1 MIPLQTCVAT
11 PLTRTISILGNDVF
25 MLFLT
30 HIPKPPLSNFVD
42 LFWLYD
48 GYSPGPH
55 RKERLMPDGSVEL
68 VINLKENEAR
78 IYDRENLDQCI
89 RFPGAVLCGP
99 HSNFFVIDTE
109 QQGSVMGIHFRPGG
123 AFPFFKLPADE
134 LHNMHVSL
142 EDLWGSQGDLLRQQL
157 LEAPTPSEKFQ
168 VIEDCLLAQALRPL
182 KKHRAVDFAL
192 HLFGR
197 SNASP
202 AIADVSD
209 QIGIS
214 SRRFIQLFSREVGL
228 TPKLFCRVRRFQQ
241 VLHTIRMGKD
251 FDWVDLAASCG
262 YFDQAHFIHDFKAF
276 SGINPTTYMAA
287 KTEHLNHVPIHE

>member
-1 MIPLQTCVAT
+1 
-11 PLTRTISILGNDVF
+11 
-25 MLFLT
+25 MLFLS
-30 HIPKPPLSNFVD
+30 HIPKPPLSSFVE
-42 LFWLYD
+42 LFWFYD
-48 GYSPGPH
+48 GFPPRTH
-55 RKERLMPDGSVEL
+55 KKERLMPDGSVEL

-78 IYDRENLDQCI
+78 IYDRENLDKCD
-89 RFPGAVLCGP
+89 RLPGTVLCGP
-99 HSNFFVIDTE
+99 HSNYFVIDTE

-142 EDLWGSQGDLLRQQL
+142 EDLWGRQADLLRRQL

-182 KKHRAVDFAL
+182 QRHRAVDFAL
-192 HLFGR
+192 HLFGK
-197 SNASP
+197 SNALP

-214 SRRFIQLFSREVGL
+214 SRRFIQLFSGEVGL